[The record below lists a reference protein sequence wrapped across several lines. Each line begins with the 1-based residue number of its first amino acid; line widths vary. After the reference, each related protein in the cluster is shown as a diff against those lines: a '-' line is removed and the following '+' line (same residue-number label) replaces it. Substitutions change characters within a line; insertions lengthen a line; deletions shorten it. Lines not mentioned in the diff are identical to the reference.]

1 MTRIVTTAYRPKRPR
16 QRKAVAIAGLGD
28 AAMRVWLE
36 CAKWGHGRRLAPL
49 IVVAL
54 LLVVLTFV
62 STVVIARSELA
73 RSGHMNNAAATPLR

>member
-1 MTRIVTTAYRPKRPR
+1 
-16 QRKAVAIAGLGD
+16 
-28 AAMRVWLE
+28 MRRW
-36 CAKWGHGRRLAPL
+36 PL
-49 IVVAL
+49 IVVA